1 MKGGLFLSYNKNI
14 ITLVASMFL
23 VASGYTMV
31 IPFLPLYLVELG
43 VPDHEIALWT
53 GLVFSSC
60 FLVAGIMGPIWGKL
74 ADLGGKKKMAV
85 RAAVLLGF
93 SYLFCGLCQNQYHL
107 MAARAF
113 QGFANGF
120 VAASMAIIS
129 DSADSDKLGGTLGM
143 AQTSGGGRHPGAPH
157 GRCPVPCLRYEE
169 YLLPFRPF
177 SMDRGSGSYRF
188 RER

>member
-31 IPFLPLYLVELG
+31 IPFLPLYLGELG

-74 ADLGGKKKMAV
+74 ADLG
-85 RAAVLLGF
+85 
-93 SYLFCGLCQNQYHL
+93 
-107 MAARAF
+107 
-113 QGFANGF
+113 
-120 VAASMAIIS
+120 
-129 DSADSDKLGGTLGM
+129 
-143 AQTSGGGRHPGAPH
+143 
-157 GRCPVPCLRYEE
+157 
-169 YLLPFRPF
+169 
-177 SMDRGSGSYRF
+177 
-188 RER
+188 